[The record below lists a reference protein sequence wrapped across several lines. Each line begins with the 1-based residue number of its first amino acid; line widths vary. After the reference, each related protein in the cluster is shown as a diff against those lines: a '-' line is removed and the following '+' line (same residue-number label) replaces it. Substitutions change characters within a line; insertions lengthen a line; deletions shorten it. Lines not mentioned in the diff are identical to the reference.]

1 MKRLDVIGIGQVCV
15 DYIGFV
21 NRFPRV
27 EERVEIE
34 NLSVLRGGPTA
45 TALELLARFG
55 MEVAIIGKVGDDREG
70 ILAKTGLER
79 SGVATSYLTVEPG
92 KRSQISLIPV
102 EKQTG
107 SRTVF
112 WSRGTISPLRW
123 DEVPKEAIASARAL
137 HFDELHKDAIVNAA
151 RFAKKSGVIV
161 SFDAGDY
168 DESMLEMEGYIDI
181 LIVSEDFIK
190 KFCKA
195 ESPKEALCKLKR
207 FGAEVTTVTMSNR
220 GSITLY
226 RGEFIELPAY
236 SVKAVD
242 TTGTGDVF
250 HGAFL
255 FAWLNRY
262 EIDEA
267 LRFASAAAA
276 MNTLQLGAGGG
287 IPQSP
292 EEVKRFMRSHTLNP
306 TSGSS

>member
-1 MKRLDVIGIGQVCV
+1 MKRLDVIGIGQICV

-21 NRFPRV
+21 NRFPRL

-34 NLSVLRGGPTA
+34 NLSVLSGGPTA
-45 TALELLARFG
+45 TALGLLARFG
-55 MEVAIIGKVGDDREG
+55 MKVAIIGKVGDDREG
-70 ILAKTGLER
+70 TIAKTDLER
-79 SGVATSYLTVEPG
+79 KGVSTSYLTVEPG

-102 EKQTG
+102 DKQTG

-112 WSRGTISPLRW
+112 WSRGTFSPLRW
-123 DEVPKEAIASARAL
+123 EEVPKEAIASARAL
-137 HFDELHKDAIVNAA
+137 HFDELHSEAIIKAA
-151 RFAKKSGVIV
+151 HFAKQSGVIV

-168 DESMLEMEGYIDI
+168 DESMLEMKGCIDI

-190 KFCKA
+190 RFCGGK
-195 ESPKEALCKLKR
+195 SPREAIYKLKR

-226 RGEFIELPAY
+226 RNEVIELPAY
-236 SVKAVD
+236 RVKAVD

-262 EIDEA
+262 EIGEA

-276 MNTLQLGAGGG
+276 MNTLRLGASGG
-287 IPQSP
+287 IPESP
-292 EEVKRFMRSHTLNP
+292 DEVKRFMNSHTLNHALDNE
-306 TSGSS
+306 